1 MTESKKNRLGTMPI
15 PKLLVAMSIPM
26 MISFFIQALYNIVDS
41 IFVARI
47 SEEALTAV
55 SMAFPIQQL
64 ITALGVGTGVAV
76 NALVSRYNGQKR
88 PDLAEKIA
96 NVTVF
101 LNLCYIALFMIIG
114 AALIRPYYE
123 MQTNVTAIT
132 EAGVQY
138 LTVVCIVSAGAFL
151 GQNFEKTLVAT
162 GHSVLSMTSMATGA
176 VFNMIFDPL
185 LIFGLGPFPKMGVQ
199 GAAVATVAGQIAA
212 AIVAFTLLVR
222 NEKNIRLHPS
232 RMLPTLPIL
241 KNIFSI
247 ALPSMITVGLGSVM
261 SFGMN
266 QILLTFSTTAT
277 AIFGIW
283 LKLQN
288 FAFMPIFGMNNGSV
302 PIISFNYGAGRTD
315 RVHETIRIATMAA
328 VLLMSALAVILE
340 LVPVQLLQ
348 MFNAS
353 EQMMAM
359 GKIALR
365 AAVFSL
371 PFGAYTMISS
381 SAFQALNHSRYTLLV
396 SILRQAALIIPLA
409 WVFSLTGNLSMV
421 WLAIPATEILTVF
434 ISIYFRRVVF
444 ANIDRN

>member
-1 MTESKKNRLGTMPI
+1 MSDYAGAEISPLRKIRRGGC
-15 PKLLVAMSIPM
+15 KLSCGL
-26 MISFFIQALYNIVDS
+26 LIVDVGLQVDGEQRQRRCH
-41 IFVARI
+41 ILV
-47 SEEALTAV
+47 LH
-55 SMAFPIQQL
+55 QD
-64 ITALGVGTGVAV
+64 ALGDVQMGGGKVPDGLDAAFDQLVG
-76 NALVSRYNGQKR
+76 NL
-88 PDLAEKIA
+88 
-96 NVTVF
+96 
-101 LNLCYIALFMIIG
+101 LNIAL
-114 AALIRPYYE
+114 
-123 MQTNVTAIT
+123 
-132 EAGVQY
+132 
-138 LTVVCIVSAGAFL
+138 
-151 GQNFEKTLVAT
+151 
-162 GHSVLSMTSMATGA
+162 
-176 VFNMIFDPL
+176 DPL

-212 AIVAFTLLVR
+212 AIVAFTLLAR

-232 RMLPTLPIL
+232 RMMPTLPIL

-266 QILLTFSTTAT
+266 QILLAFSTTAT